1 MKEYRPRL
9 ADKELMRSLNAL
21 GAVLITGPKWCGK
34 TTTAEQV
41 SKSAI
46 YLQDTDRSDEYM
58 QMMKIKPSL
67 LLEGDTPRLIDEWQM
82 APELWDAVRH
92 SVDRRSKEGLY
103 ILTGSTAV
111 DESKIIHSGTG
122 RIGRMRMSTMSLYE
136 SGDSNGSVSLAEL
149 FTRKEVSG
157 RSALSIDD
165 IASLITRGGWPKTI
179 GKSNEVA
186 GEQIKGY
193 CETIVDSDVKTPDGV
208 DRDSRRMRQVLRSI
222 SRNIS
227 TPAADTTILADMG
240 GTSMHI
246 NTLRS
251 YMRALRSIYVI
262 DDLPAWTPKLRS
274 KTTIRTSATRHLTDP
289 SIAAYFLGA
298 SANNLLTDPRTFCS
312 LFKSLVVR
320 DLRAYTRPLR
330 GDVFHYKDSEGL
342 EVDAIIHLRDGRWGA
357 VEAKLGEG
365 MIDDAAD
372 NLKKIKNRVESET
385 RGAPSFLAVVTG
397 TEYAYTR
404 EDGIH
409 VIPIGCLKD

>member
-9 ADKELMRSLNAL
+9 ADKELMRGLNAF
-21 GAVLITGPKWCGK
+21 GAVLIVGPKWCGK
-34 TTTAEQV
+34 TTTAEQI

-46 YLQDTDRSDEYM
+46 YLQDTDKSNEYM
-58 QMMKIKPSL
+58 QMVKIKPSL

-82 APELWDAVRH
+82 APELWDAVRY
-92 SVDRRSKEGLY
+92 SVDRRSDEGLY

-111 DESKIIHSGTG
+111 DESKIIHSGAG
-122 RIGRMRMSTMSLYE
+122 RIGKIRMSTMSLYE
-136 SGDSNGSVSLAEL
+136 SNDSNGSVSLAEL
-149 FTRKEVSG
+149 FTQKKVSG
-157 RSALSIDD
+157 RSALSIGD
-165 IASLITRGGWPKTI
+165 IALLMTRGGWPKTI

-186 GEQIKGY
+186 REQIKGY

-227 TPAADTTILADMG
+227 TPAADTTILADME

-251 YMRALRSIYVI
+251 YMKALKSIYVI

-274 KTTIRTSATRHLTDP
+274 KTAIRTSNTRHLTDP
-289 SIAAYFLGA
+289 AIATYFLGA
-298 SANNLLTDPRTFCS
+298 SANDILADPRTFGL
-312 LFKSLVVR
+312 LFESLVVR
-320 DLRAYTRPLR
+320 DLRVYTRSLG
-330 GDVFHYKDSEGL
+330 GDVFHYRDSEGL
-342 EVDAIIHLRDGRWGA
+342 EADAIVHLHDGRWGA
-357 VEAKLGEG
+357 VEVKLGVG

-385 RGAPSFLAVVTG
+385 MGSPSFLAVITG